1 MAEQDDGVVL
11 DVPME
16 EIAPDNECKNNVE
29 LMFID
34 KSSFLVEEIRKA
46 AAKKKGRGF
55 ETSHKSNVET
65 YETLEDDGFS
75 GPQRSVEV

>member
-1 MAEQDDGVVL
+1 VD
-11 DVPME
+11 
-16 EIAPDNECKNNVE
+16 EIK
-29 LMFID
+29 
-34 KSSFLVEEIRKA
+34 KG

-55 ETSHKSNVET
+55 EGSQKSNVKT

>member
-34 KSSFLVEEIRKA
+34 KSSFL
-46 AAKKKGRGF
+46 
-55 ETSHKSNVET
+55 
-65 YETLEDDGFS
+65 S
-75 GPQRSVEV
+75 GGNQEGSRQEKRTWL